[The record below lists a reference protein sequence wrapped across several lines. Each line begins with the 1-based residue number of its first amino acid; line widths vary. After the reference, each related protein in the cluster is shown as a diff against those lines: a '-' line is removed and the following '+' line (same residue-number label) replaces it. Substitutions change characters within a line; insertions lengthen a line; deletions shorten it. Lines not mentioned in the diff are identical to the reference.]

1 RRGPAPPTEHLVH
14 EPERIPHGPG
24 DARGLPGL
32 LLLNRSVLHGFS
44 PAISPVDGRSL
55 ENDVHRGRRDV
66 SAKARFFT
74 YPPIAGDLTIRD
86 VTREVESRGV
96 DRFLMGETQPP
107 GPPK

>member
-1 RRGPAPPTEHLVH
+1 
-14 EPERIPHGPG
+14 
-24 DARGLPGL
+24 
-32 LLLNRSVLHGFS
+32 
-44 PAISPVDGRSL
+44 
-55 ENDVHRGRRDV
+55 V

-107 GPPK
+107 GPPKRRRTEHRGSALDSRP